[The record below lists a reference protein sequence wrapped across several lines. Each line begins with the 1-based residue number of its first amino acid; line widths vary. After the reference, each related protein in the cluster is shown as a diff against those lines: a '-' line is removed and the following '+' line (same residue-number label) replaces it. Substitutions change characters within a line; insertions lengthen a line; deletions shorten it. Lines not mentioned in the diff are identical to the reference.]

1 MIAGRVPKA
10 IFDCVSFSQGPIA
23 ARMIDDALRKG
34 TWVVLQNC
42 HLATS
47 WMPKLEKIC
56 EEVIVPEATHKDFR
70 LWLTSYPSPDFPV
83 SILQNGELWIPSAD
97 VFKWL
102 VKFSLNFHVK

>member
-1 MIAGRVPKA
+1 
-10 IFDCVSFSQGPIA
+10 
-23 ARMIDDALRKG
+23 MIDDALKKG

-83 SILQNGELWIPSAD
+83 SILQNGESWCCVVYGVVCCGMVWWVVWCD
-97 VFKWL
+97 VT
-102 VKFSLNFHVK
+102 